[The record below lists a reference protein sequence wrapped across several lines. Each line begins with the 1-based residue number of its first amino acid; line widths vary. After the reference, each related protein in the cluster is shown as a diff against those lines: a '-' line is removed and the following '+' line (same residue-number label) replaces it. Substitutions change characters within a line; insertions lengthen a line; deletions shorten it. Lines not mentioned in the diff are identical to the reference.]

1 VSVAIVAQVAF
12 YSDLVWQ
19 SLSAFSRRAPLF
31 QLKQSAMGRQWP
43 TACCDCGKIGNEV
56 TLTSSGYCRDACAMN
71 RLRAGRAA
79 AGARGG
85 AALRGELKRQ
95 AGKLGGKR
103 GGAAVRGEIKQ
114 EAGKLGGAAIR
125 GELKRQAGKFGG
137 KRGGAAVR
145 GEIKQEAG
153 KLGGAALR
161 GELKRQA
168 GKLGGSACG
177 PKLQEAGR
185 LGAAVKAVKQ
195 RKARCHAG
203 KIERPDLT
211 FADFYKL
218 LAERGTAAGRE
229 SWNARPLL
237 KHGFFSNAD
246 RMQDAVNTG
255 NPTENKR
262 KPIENIG
269 KLIENV

>member
-1 VSVAIVAQVAF
+1 MSVAIVAQVAF

-56 TLTSSGYCRDACAMN
+56 TLTSSGYCRDECAMN

-79 AGARGG
+79 AGTRGG

-95 AGKLGGKR
+95 AGKR

-114 EAGKLGGAAIR
+114 EAGKS
-125 GELKRQAGKFGG
+125 
-137 KRGGAAVR
+137 
-145 GEIKQEAG
+145 
-153 KLGGAALR
+153 GGAALR

-255 NPTENKR
+255 NHTENIG
-262 KPIENIG
+262 KPIENI
-269 KLIENV
+269 